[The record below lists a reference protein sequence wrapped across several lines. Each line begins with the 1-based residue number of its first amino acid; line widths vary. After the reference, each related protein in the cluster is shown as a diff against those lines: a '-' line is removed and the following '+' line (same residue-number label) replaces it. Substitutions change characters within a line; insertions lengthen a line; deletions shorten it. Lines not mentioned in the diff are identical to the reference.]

1 MLGVEGNSWNLQ
13 APLSF
18 ALTFVLPVL
27 FLGLAA
33 TLTIAAHGILPLDL
47 PLIGS
52 AFLSPLVQLTVGA
65 YEIGSTTHAASW
77 PWYTLTHMSCVWSGH
92 FLPLW

>member
-1 MLGVEGNSWNLQ
+1 MKLLDSCFVCLPNMLGAEGNSWNLQ

-33 TLTIAAHGILPLDL
+33 TLTIAPRGILPLDL

-52 AFLSPLVQLTVGA
+52 AFFSPLVQLTVGC
-65 YEIGSTTHAASW
+65 
-77 PWYTLTHMSCVWSGH
+77 L
-92 FLPLW
+92 